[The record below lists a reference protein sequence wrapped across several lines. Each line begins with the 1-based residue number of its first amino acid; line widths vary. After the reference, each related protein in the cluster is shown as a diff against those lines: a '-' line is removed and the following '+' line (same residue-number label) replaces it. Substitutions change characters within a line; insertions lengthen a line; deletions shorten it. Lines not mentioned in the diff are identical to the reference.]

1 MGTPS
6 TWTDGGNSPRPGNV
20 PTLGGVE
27 LGLPPRSVG
36 RWYASSIP
44 IVTRHHVSN
53 DIRSQY
59 FREADDDRQ
68 RLHVLLPTPS
78 LQDQQLVLHQE
89 PEVQGSHHH
98 HQRQRHHPL
107 FSRP

>member
-36 RWYASSIP
+36 RC
-44 IVTRHHVSN
+44 